1 MHLFTS
7 YFTQC
12 ASDQKSEKLGKKD
25 PQKMTVDV
33 SSIKQ
38 FFYTTHDIKQ
48 IKFCK
53 KNSITNIKAKYIVGL
68 I

>member
-1 MHLFTS
+1 MDVPR

-38 FFYTTHDIKQ
+38 FFFIQLMILSK
-48 IKFCK
+48 
-53 KNSITNIKAKYIVGL
+53 
-68 I
+68 